1 MSAALRKYGKRNGN
15 VIKVLKN
22 SVLITVVAKLQSC
35 KVAKLQNCN
44 MKKLGYFLGVL
55 L

>member
-35 KVAKLQNCN
+35 KVAKLQNGLFN
-44 MKKLGYFLGVL
+44 KVNI
-55 L
+55 